1 MWNVENFC
9 KETFQWLLHLTDLI
23 KIGVGERNL
32 ILKVRL
38 KKHTSFTPIWKG
50 KAAFQAWTS
59 RQGGKRIKPMMN
71 LNLLQKCTLTTQTG
85 ELNKDFTG
93 ISQKIFPKLIFPI
106 CRCIMFASLFP
117 LHH

>member
-50 KAAFQAWTS
+50 KAAFQARTS
-59 RQGGKRIKPMMN
+59 RQGG
-71 LNLLQKCTLTTQTG
+71 
-85 ELNKDFTG
+85 EKDKTHDEF
-93 ISQKIFPKLIFPI
+93 KLSTEMYPNYPN
-106 CRCIMFASLFP
+106 R
-117 LHH
+117 